1 MGSPPPWDDPEAV
14 VTVDLPED
22 SRCLVVYSVANSR
35 DKPESLAGK
44 FTLINIDG
52 VDVPE
57 SFASQA
63 PGLANC
69 ANHVLS
75 LWAGRLLAG
84 SHTIKGRWGSNE
96 PLETTG
102 IDRRV
107 IAVICIP
114 ESLLI

>member
-22 SRCLVVYSVANSR
+22 SQCLVVYNVANLPFE
-35 DKPESLAGK
+35 PESLAGK

-52 VDVPE
+52 ADVPE

-75 LWAGRLLAG
+75 LWAGRLPAG
-84 SHTIKGRWGSNE
+84 THTIKGRWGSNV
-96 PLETTG
+96 PTETTG

-114 ESLLI
+114 ESLTI